1 MPDIFKPG
9 LLKPIASPQGIHAH
23 VKAIATKTFTGSNYA
38 EILKNLSFLP
48 VITSDVPTGS
58 IINITDLAPSANWS
72 GGQFLADGSL
82 ASQQALP
89 WMGPDSSD
97 TGFVRLDMV
106 TMEDGNSYNALRTHP
121 MWCSFGTIKG
131 LFSINLPG
139 NGLFKSRIGF
149 LNGATGSDGVTFSV
163 NIHTTNNGADNVQNI
178 ITKNKRYS
186 NSLVDISADLSKWAN
201 QDITLEL
208 EVDAGASSGQDWAAW
223 INPTIEIESLPQSL
237 TYINITPQF
246 NTTDLSDCG
255 INKLYQKINVPNTFL
270 IVPSSYSITLDGNG
284 KPAANLEE
292 IVIVENSSD
301 IDKSSASLVLGLA
314 PYISDFQLVRF
325 KTIIN
330 KTLQLNLPV
339 ALEYPAGDS
348 VKLTPQSSRDVF
360 SPLETIELIYV
371 GSNETSGNHFLLKFS
386 HLGLTD
392 MAGFMALLKSQYSM
406 PIAISVNSENDENS
420 SLNLSF
426 ANNNITG
433 NAISVSSTTWGLSL
447 ISIKSNTD
455 SVVHIE
461 SMAIEGNDT
470 IRDLK
475 PLNIT
480 IKSRGEVFSLPYP
493 GLPRGKDFAFAY
505 TLDFD
510 EQDLLNVDITDD
522 QTNQL
527 FLTITCPQPNS
538 LPNSEDFFDHYN
550 INQITVSFSD
560 PVKYF
565 EPKKVIFSKDTA
577 RFGLTFILLPAG
589 SDFSNKKIA
598 YKTTVSFT
606 NGQAD
611 LHSSTQHL
619 DLSLQAVLSLTSQT
633 LKLK

>member
-1 MPDIFKPG
+1 
-9 LLKPIASPQGIHAH
+9 
-23 VKAIATKTFTGSNYA
+23 
-38 EILKNLSFLP
+38 
-48 VITSDVPTGS
+48 
-58 IINITDLAPSANWS
+58 
-72 GGQFLADGSL
+72 
-82 ASQQALP
+82 
-89 WMGPDSSD
+89 
-97 TGFVRLDMV
+97 
-106 TMEDGNSYNALRTHP
+106 
-121 MWCSFGTIKG
+121 
-131 LFSINLPG
+131 
-139 NGLFKSRIGF
+139 
-149 LNGATGSDGVTFSV
+149 
-163 NIHTTNNGADNVQNI
+163 
-178 ITKNKRYS
+178 
-186 NSLVDISADLSKWAN
+186 
-201 QDITLEL
+201 
-208 EVDAGASSGQDWAAW
+208 
-223 INPTIEIESLPQSL
+223 
-237 TYINITPQF
+237 
-246 NTTDLSDCG
+246 
-255 INKLYQKINVPNTFL
+255 
-270 IVPSSYSITLDGNG
+270 
-284 KPAANLEE
+284 
-292 IVIVENSSD
+292 
-301 IDKSSASLVLGLA
+301 
-314 PYISDFQLVRF
+314 
-325 KTIIN
+325 
-330 KTLQLNLPV
+330 
-339 ALEYPAGDS
+339 
-348 VKLTPQSSRDVF
+348 
-360 SPLETIELIYV
+360 
-371 GSNETSGNHFLLKFS
+371 
-386 HLGLTD
+386 
-392 MAGFMALLKSQYSM
+392 M
-406 PIAISVNSENDENS
+406 PIAISVNSENDEYS

-433 NAISVSSTTWGLSL
+433 NAISVSSTTLGLSL

-470 IRDLK
+470 IRDLR

-480 IKSRGEVFSLPYP
+480 IKSKGGVFSLPYP

-505 TLDFD
+505 TLDFE

-598 YKTTVSFT
+598 YKTIVSFT
-606 NGQAD
+606 NGQED